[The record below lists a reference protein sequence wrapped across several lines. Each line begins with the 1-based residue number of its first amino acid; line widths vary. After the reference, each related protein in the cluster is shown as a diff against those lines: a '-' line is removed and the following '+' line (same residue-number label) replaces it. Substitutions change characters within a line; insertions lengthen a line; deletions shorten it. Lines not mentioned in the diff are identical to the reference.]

1 MSLWSRSRGEQQSG
15 AVKQSRADSSTRT
28 ARRALRDAFRM
39 VLTVRSGVEWV
50 MGLGHIS
57 AADHAT
63 GGGASRIQHHPP
75 SRMTQSRLRSA
86 QNTCGVTDWCV
97 SRSIHPDP
105 RKRKITIK

>member
-1 MSLWSRSRGEQQSG
+1 
-15 AVKQSRADSSTRT
+15 
-28 ARRALRDAFRM
+28 M

-63 GGGASRIQHHPP
+63 GGGASQIQHHPP
-75 SRMTQSRLRSA
+75 SKMTQSRLRSA